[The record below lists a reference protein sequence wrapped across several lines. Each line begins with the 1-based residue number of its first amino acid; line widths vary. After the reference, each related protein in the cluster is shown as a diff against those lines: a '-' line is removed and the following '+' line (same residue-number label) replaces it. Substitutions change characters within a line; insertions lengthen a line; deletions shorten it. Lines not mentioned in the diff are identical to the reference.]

1 MFIFRFISR
10 EHIARFVNLKI
21 NFEKVFLFF
30 EKLGDGWM
38 LNTKNY
44 NWTKIRT
51 LFETRLWHTAVYNEE
66 SSQVYV
72 FGGSLTDIYANSP
85 ILPEHLLKISLTPE
99 PLKR

>member
-1 MFIFRFISR
+1 
-10 EHIARFVNLKI
+10 
-21 NFEKVFLFF
+21 
-30 EKLGDGWM
+30 M

-99 PLKR
+99 PLKRLVFYIFNIKFLMLTYSFFQEMCKFYL